1 MYLVFVQLNKCPRA
15 LLRQAAPICAGGAGY
30 SGSANDFPSLAGC
43 YSEVTAFGP
52 HSPETHVA
60 KREFTPE
67 SEHTYDRSSVLRWLV
82 SHAMRYPLHVV
93 VGTLFRAGVV
103 VAAVQVPRLLG
114 EAFDA
119 VAQADAEARVLL
131 GFGLAIL
138 GISLLRGALQLLANY
153 TAEIVALRMER
164 DVRDELYVNLLGK
177 SQTYHGQQRVG
188 DIMARATNDVKQLNY
203 MVNPGLLLLSEW
215 LVNMVAPIAAIAIF
229 VDAALLPIPV
239 AFLLLFLLAL
249 RGYLGRLGPVAG
261 ALRAQFGALNATL
274 TEAIAGIEVVKSN
287 AQEQQE
293 YGRFR
298 AKAADYRDL
307 FVQQGRIQALY
318 LPLLM
323 FSFTLALGL
332 AHALY
337 LYTNN
342 ALSLGDVVAFMGFLA
357 MLRFPTFVSI
367 FAFSLVKL
375 GTAGADRILA
385 ILNAETEIDENRAG
399 IERRVEGE
407 VEFDSVSFG
416 YQGANTLKSVS
427 FKAQPGETI
436 AIVGQTGSGK
446 STLTRLINRIYEVS
460 AGSVSIDGVDVR
472 VWSMESLRSQIA
484 TIDQD
489 VFLFSRT
496 LAENI
501 AFGVRR
507 PVSRAEI
514 EAVAKQAQAH
524 EFIMSFADGYDTV
537 VGERGVTL
545 SGGQRQRIAIARAF
559 LADPRILVLDDSTSA
574 IDSATEDQI
583 QRALRNILRGR
594 TTFLIT
600 HRLSQ
605 IRWADRILVMRGGE
619 LEDQG
624 AHEELM
630 ARSPAYRN
638 IFAHR
643 DERYAA
649 AVPATAASE

>member
-1 MYLVFVQLNKCPRA
+1 MKN
-15 LLRQAAPICAGGAGY
+15 
-30 SGSANDFPSLAGC
+30 
-43 YSEVTAFGP
+43 
-52 HSPETHVA
+52 
-60 KREFTPE
+60 REFTPDT
-67 SEHTYDRSSVLRWLV
+67 EHTYDRSSVLRWLV
-82 SHAMRYPLHVV
+82 SHAKRYPIHVV
-93 VGTLFRAGVV
+93 VGTVFRAGVV
-103 VAAVQVPRLLG
+103 VAALQVPKLMG
-114 EAFDA
+114 DAFDA
-119 VAQADAEARVLL
+119 VAQGNAQASVLL
-131 GFGLAIL
+131 GFALAIV
-138 GISLLRGALQLLANY
+138 GISLLRGVMQLFANY
-153 TAEIVALRMER
+153 MAEIVALRIER

-188 DIMARATNDVKQLNY
+188 DIMARATNDVRQLNY

-215 LVNMVAPIAAIAIF
+215 LVNMVAPIVFIGL
-229 VDAALLPIPV
+229 VVHTALLPIPIL
-239 AFLLLFLLAL
+239 FLLLFLIAL
-249 RGYLGRLGPVAG
+249 RGYLRRLTPVAG
-261 ALRAQFGALNATL
+261 GLRAQFGVMNATL
-274 TEAIAGIEVVKSN
+274 TESIAGIEVVKSN
-287 AQEQQE
+287 AQEKQE

-298 AKAADYRDL
+298 VKAENYRDL
-307 FVQQGRIQALY
+307 FVKQGKIQALY

-332 AHALY
+332 AHSLY
-337 LYTNN
+337 LYTND
-342 ALSLGDVVAFMGFLA
+342 ALSIGQVITFMGLLG

-375 GTAGADRILA
+375 GTAGSERILA

-399 IERRVEGE
+399 IEKPIDGE
-407 VEFDSVSFG
+407 VEFDNVSFA
-416 YQGANTLKSVS
+416 YNDSNTLKDIS
-427 FKAQPGETI
+427 FRAKPGETI

-460 AGSVSIDGVDVR
+460 GGRVLIDGVDVR

-507 PVSRAEI
+507 PVTREEI

-524 EFIMSFADGYDTV
+524 DFITSFKDGYDTV

-583 QRALRNILRGR
+583 QRALRNILHGR
-594 TTFLIT
+594 TTFIIT

-605 IRWADRILVMRGGE
+605 IRWADRILVLRGGA

-624 AHEELM
+624 THEELM

-649 AVPATAASE
+649 AMPATVVGE

>member
-1 MYLVFVQLNKCPRA
+1 MKN
-15 LLRQAAPICAGGAGY
+15 
-30 SGSANDFPSLAGC
+30 
-43 YSEVTAFGP
+43 
-52 HSPETHVA
+52 
-60 KREFTPE
+60 REFTPDT
-67 SEHTYDRSSVLRWLV
+67 EHTYDRSSVLRWLV
-82 SHAMRYPLHVV
+82 SHAKRYPIHVV
-93 VGTLFRAGVV
+93 VGTVFRAGVV
-103 VAAVQVPRLLG
+103 VAAVQVPILMG
-114 EAFDA
+114 NAFGA
-119 VAQADAEARVLL
+119 VAQADAQVSELL
-131 GFGLAIL
+131 GFALAIV
-138 GISLLRGALQLLANY
+138 GISLLRGVMQLFANY
-153 TAEIVALRMER
+153 TAEIVALRIER

-177 SQTYHGQQRVG
+177 SQTYHGRQRVG
-188 DIMARATNDVKQLNY
+188 DIMARATNDVRQLNY

-215 LVNMVAPIAAIAIF
+215 LVNMVAPIVAIGLI
-229 VDAALLPIPV
+229 VHTALLPIPIL
-239 AFLLLFLLAL
+239 FLLLFLIAL
-249 RGYLGRLGPVAG
+249 RGYLRRLTPVAG
-261 ALRAQFGALNATL
+261 GLRAQFGVMNATL
-274 TEAIAGIEVVKSN
+274 TESIAGIEVVKSN
-287 AQEQQE
+287 AQEKQE

-298 AKAADYRDL
+298 VKAENYRDL
-307 FVQQGRIQALY
+307 FVKQGKIQALY

-337 LYTNN
+337 LFTNG
-342 ALSLGDVVAFMGFLA
+342 ALSIAQVITFMGLLG

-375 GTAGADRILA
+375 GTAGSERILA

-399 IERRVEGE
+399 IEKPIDGE
-407 VEFDSVSFG
+407 VEFDNVSFA
-416 YQGANTLKSVS
+416 YNDSNMLKDIS
-427 FKAQPGETI
+427 FRAKPGETI

-460 AGSVSIDGVDVR
+460 GGRVLIDGVDVR

-507 PVSRAEI
+507 PVTREEI

-524 EFIMSFADGYDTV
+524 DFITNFKDGYDTV

-583 QRALRNILRGR
+583 QRALRNILHGR
-594 TTFLIT
+594 TTFIIT

-605 IRWADRILVMRGGE
+605 IRWADRILVLRGGA

-624 AHEELM
+624 THEELM

-649 AVPATAASE
+649 GMPATVVGE

>member
-1 MYLVFVQLNKCPRA
+1 MKN
-15 LLRQAAPICAGGAGY
+15 
-30 SGSANDFPSLAGC
+30 
-43 YSEVTAFGP
+43 
-52 HSPETHVA
+52 
-60 KREFTPE
+60 REFTPDT
-67 SEHTYDRSSVLRWLV
+67 EHTYDRSSVLRWLV
-82 SHAMRYPLHVV
+82 SHAKRYPIHVV
-93 VGTLFRAGVV
+93 VGTVFRAGVV
-103 VAAVQVPRLLG
+103 VAALQVPKLMG
-114 EAFDA
+114 DAFDA
-119 VAQADAEARVLL
+119 VAQGNAQASVLL
-131 GFGLAIL
+131 GFALAIV
-138 GISLLRGALQLLANY
+138 GISLLRGVMQLFANY
-153 TAEIVALRMER
+153 MAEIVALRIER

-188 DIMARATNDVKQLNY
+188 DIMARATNDVRQLNY

-215 LVNMVAPIAAIAIF
+215 LVNMVAPIVFIGL
-229 VDAALLPIPV
+229 VVHTALLPIPIL
-239 AFLLLFLLAL
+239 FLLLFLIAL
-249 RGYLGRLGPVAG
+249 RGYLRRLTPVAG
-261 ALRAQFGALNATL
+261 GLRAQFGVMNATL
-274 TEAIAGIEVVKSN
+274 TESIAGIEVVKSN
-287 AQEQQE
+287 AQEKQE

-298 AKAADYRDL
+298 VKAENYRDL
-307 FVQQGRIQALY
+307 FVKQGKIQALY

-332 AHALY
+332 AHSLY
-337 LYTNN
+337 LFTND
-342 ALSLGDVVAFMGFLA
+342 ALSIGQVITFMGLLG

-375 GTAGADRILA
+375 GTAGSERILA

-399 IERRVEGE
+399 IEKPIDGE
-407 VEFDSVSFG
+407 VEFDNVSFA
-416 YQGANTLKSVS
+416 YHDSNTLKDIS
-427 FKAQPGETI
+427 FRAKPGETI

-460 AGSVSIDGVDVR
+460 GGRVLIDGVDVR

-507 PVSRAEI
+507 PVTREEI

-524 EFIMSFADGYDTV
+524 DFITSFKDGYDTV

-583 QRALRNILRGR
+583 QRALRNILHGR
-594 TTFLIT
+594 TTFIIT

-605 IRWADRILVMRGGE
+605 IRWADRILVLRGGA

-624 AHEELM
+624 THEELM

-649 AVPATAASE
+649 AMPATVVGE